1 MRKLPAILA
10 EMVAG
15 GVSPATL
22 FHETIETAF
31 VGMLMLDLREESST
45 PTPPT
50 A

>member
-31 VGMLMLDLREESST
+31 VGMLMLDLKGRIEYANT
-45 PTPPT
+45 YY
-50 A
+50 